1 MGKKFFSDNFIFNLI
16 NRLSFIILKMYILVV
31 VQSQAK
37 LTLCEDC
44 RYADIKKL
52 AELISNLR

>member
-1 MGKKFFSDNFIFNLI
+1 MRKKFFSDNFIFDLI

-37 LTLCEDC
+37 LTLCDDC